1 MSPERPPAPVALHTV
16 SPGTGLAHSSTQGFW
31 ERTEGGS
38 LGGAGDSTALAGGEV
53 WKGEKWPLATW
64 APLGCSCPKSSVA
77 GALVTQHPLSSLA
90 CPPGA
95 GERAGGLARGVG
107 SKPGGPPASSAGP
120 SSPGGPREALGH
132 LSHPCS
138 SDPRE
143 ICSFLSGGKCRPH
156 YAVSCEPVTVV
167 SRLQGGAGCLFSEA
181 KFNCFC
187 KILGSLC
194 AWLLLTVLFR
204 EETAALWCP
213 RWTRRVSTGPT
224 RPSAPQLPAQLLAL
238 AFGNPCAGSG
248 LGAPAGGA
256 LPSELLGG
264 KAGATLPDSHRSGA
278 AQPSSLQTQAPAC
291 HLWRDL
297 VRIGVG
303 VRLGLGR
310 LKGWLGC
317 PVGSQRGGQE
327 PGSLGGAGGRVVM
340 GGELRLSW
348 RMALQPV
355 TSSLGSCGVAD
366 AAPAPGDS
374 GLSREGICWYL
385 PAPGCAFRDGHS
397 AAALT
402 PGRASASLR
411 PAVCWLRP
419 WLGWGCGG
427 GKWSSRDSGPR
438 KHFPLGLWSWTH
450 AEHPPLPPS
459 PLPQVQVP
467 APAPAPHPGCQARP
481 GGQMA
486 AGRRRAAGGLC
497 APASPPDPCGPRL

>member
-1 MSPERPPAPVALHTV
+1 MATWAPRSSSSAKQFRPWPWSSASLGPLPFPLQAEPLLPQPSTHHPWTHVTDCPGTGVVSPERPPAPVALHTV

-138 SDPRE
+138 SDARE

-181 KFNCFC
+181 KFNCFY

-264 KAGATLPDSHRSGA
+264 KAGATPPDSHRSGA

-327 PGSLGGAGGRVVM
+327 PGSLGR
-340 GGELRLSW
+340 SW
-348 RMALQPV
+348 RE
-355 TSSLGSCGVAD
+355 G
-366 AAPAPGDS
+366 GD
-374 GLSREGICWYL
+374 
-385 PAPGCAFRDGHS
+385 
-397 AAALT
+397 
-402 PGRASASLR
+402 
-411 PAVCWLRP
+411 
-419 WLGWGCGG
+419 GG
-427 GKWSSRDSGPR
+427 GAATVLEDGPATCDLQSGV
-438 KHFPLGLWSWTH
+438 LW
-450 AEHPPLPPS
+450 
-459 PLPQVQVP
+459 
-467 APAPAPHPGCQARP
+467 
-481 GGQMA
+481 
-486 AGRRRAAGGLC
+486 GRRRCSSPRGQRALPGGNSLVPPRSWLC
-497 APASPPDPCGPRL
+497 L